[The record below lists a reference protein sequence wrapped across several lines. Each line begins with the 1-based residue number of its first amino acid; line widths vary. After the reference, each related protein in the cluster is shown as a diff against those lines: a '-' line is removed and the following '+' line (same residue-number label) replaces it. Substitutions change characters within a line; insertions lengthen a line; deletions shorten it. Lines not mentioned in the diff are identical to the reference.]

1 VTATMMP
8 PTVALS
14 TSQDPRVLREILADP
29 NLSGWHDQARQE
41 LDRLEQRIGRHVR
54 HGLGAE

>member
-1 VTATMMP
+1 MTATMMP
-8 PTVALS
+8 PTALL
-14 TSQDPRVLREILADP
+14 TSQDPRVLEEILADP
-29 NLSGWHDQARQE
+29 NMSGYHEQARQE